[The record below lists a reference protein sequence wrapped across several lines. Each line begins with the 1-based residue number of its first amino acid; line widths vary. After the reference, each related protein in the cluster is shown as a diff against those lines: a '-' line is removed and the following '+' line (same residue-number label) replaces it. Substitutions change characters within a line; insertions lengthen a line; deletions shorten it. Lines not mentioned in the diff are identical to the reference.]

1 MPWSGGLCRTRNRG
15 PAPERPR
22 PVEVVRRPSQVRESA
37 VATWPFVGDWLQEEA
52 RGVLCPFRI
61 VWQSD
66 WISNPSAV
74 SF

>member
-1 MPWSGGLCRTRNRG
+1 MPWSGGLCRTGNRG

-22 PVEVVRRPSQVRESA
+22 PVEVRAASEQVLEPA
-37 VATWPFVGDWLQEEA
+37 VTAWPFVGDWLQEEA
-52 RGVLCPFRI
+52 RGVLRPFRI